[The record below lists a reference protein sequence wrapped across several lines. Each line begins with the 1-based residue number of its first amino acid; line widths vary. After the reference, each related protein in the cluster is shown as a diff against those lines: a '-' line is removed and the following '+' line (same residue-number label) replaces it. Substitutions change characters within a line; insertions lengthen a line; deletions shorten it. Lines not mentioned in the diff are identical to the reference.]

1 MKPSQRPVVSLG
13 LLVGAFDGE
22 EVAAAGSYLRILE
35 RVYSS
40 TTLVKLSYS
49 NKYFQNFRVQKIVRL
64 HRPMYFL

>member
-1 MKPSQRPVVSLG
+1 VVSLG

-49 NKYFQNFRVQKIVRL
+49 N
-64 HRPMYFL
+64 